1 MSDQD
6 SKSSVTQTE
15 SEVNKTT
22 MMKPKSTKIFRQLI
36 LPFITGVV
44 GIVLGLA
51 LAVLILPQ
59 TSLFQ
64 SSPLGQYIEERS
76 SQAAFEHHS

>member
-59 TSLFQ
+59 TVPAKRLWKFQ
-64 SSPLGQYIEERS
+64 KVL
-76 SQAAFEHHS
+76 

>member
-51 LAVLILPQ
+51 LAVLF
-59 TSLFQ
+59 SLRPPF
-64 SSPLGQYIEERS
+64 S
-76 SQAAFEHHS
+76 HHHL